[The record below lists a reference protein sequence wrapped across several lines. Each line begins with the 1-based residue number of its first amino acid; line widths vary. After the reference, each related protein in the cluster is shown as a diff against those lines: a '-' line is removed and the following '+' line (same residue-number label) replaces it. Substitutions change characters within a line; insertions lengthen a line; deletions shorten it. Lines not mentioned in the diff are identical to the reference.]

1 MDPTANYVSNISVYL
16 GKNNFEGPRQCN
28 VGESV
33 VLSLSGPLFHSG
45 RNIVADNFFSSFSL
59 AQKLLDK
66 KLTFLGTVRKN
77 KKEIP
82 PCLILSKKRSL
93 YSSIFAFHEK
103 YMMTSYVCKKGK
115 AVIMLSTS
123 TTDNTVTDASTNFK
137 PQTIMHYN
145 RTKGGVDNVDRML
158 ASVSTRRWPLIVF
171 YNMIDIS
178 LINAFALFNV
188 IFKCEKK
195 SRRNF
200 LKEMSEELYNP
211 LLNRNAS
218 KVIKRKLTKSNIR
231 KKITKFQW
239 KIITLRLL

>member
-1 MDPTANYVSNISVYL
+1 MWVDILPKCFAPNQDVTVDEQLVSFRGRCPFRQYMPMKPAKYGIKFFLLVDPTANYVSNISVYL
-16 GKNNFEGPRQCN
+16 GKNNYFEGPRQCN

-33 VLSLSGPLFHSG
+33 VLSLSDPLFHSS

-82 PCLILSKKRSL
+82 PCLLPSKKRSL
-93 YSSIFAFHEK
+93 YSSIFAYHEK

-158 ASVSTRRWPLIVF
+158 ASVSTRRFTRRWPLIVF

-178 LINAFALFNV
+178 LINAFTLFN
-188 IFKCEKK
+188 I
-195 SRRNF
+195 
-200 LKEMSEELYNP
+200 
-211 LLNRNAS
+211 
-218 KVIKRKLTKSNIR
+218 
-231 KKITKFQW
+231 
-239 KIITLRLL
+239 